1 MDFDFSIDA
10 ASSSLENLEKKT
22 YETDSRFFQLKKDKD
37 GNGAALIR
45 FLPSEIFENGQ
56 MSTMKV
62 VYRYNVRS
70 KTSKAF
76 ISEWSP
82 STIGKTD
89 PIQEKWASLWNAG
102 KKEESQRYARSTRY
116 IANIKVINH
125 PANPEDNGK
134 IFLLDMSKT
143 LGLKVKSLINPPEA
157 ERAMGV
163 EPKNLFNPMQGGFNF
178 MLVARIGANGFTN
191 YDSSKVAETSTS
203 IYNSKEEAI
212 KDIADNCYKL
222 SDWDKEESYK
232 SYDELKAMLDNIDNP
247 VEKGNAENPG
257 VSQTSQNTQTEVSP
271 FETQT
276 EAVPE
281 AKSLDELMASLGK

>member
-1 MDFDFSIDA
+1 MDFDFSLDA
-10 ASSSLENLEKKT
+10 VASSQENLEKKT
-22 YETDSRFFQLKKDKD
+22 YETDPRFFVLKKDKD
-37 GNGAALIR
+37 GNGAALVR

-102 KKEESQRYARSTRY
+102 KKDESQRYARSTRY
-116 IANIKVINH
+116 LANIKVINH
-125 PANPEDNGK
+125 PGNQEDNGK

-143 LGLKVKSLINPPEA
+143 LGEKIKSIINPPEA
-157 ERAMGV
+157 ERAMGI
-163 EPKNLFNPMQGGFNF
+163 EPRNLFNPLQGGFNF
-178 MLVARIGANGFTN
+178 MLVAKVGTNGFTN

-203 IYNSKEEAI
+203 IYNTKEEAI
-212 KDIADNCYKL
+212 KDIAANCHKL
-222 SDWDKEESYK
+222 SDWDKENAYK
-232 SYDELKAMLDNIDNP
+232 SYDELKAMLENIDSP
-247 VEKGNAENPG
+247 
-257 VSQTSQNTQTEVSP
+257 SQAQSTQSTGQNTQSPQTTTEAVPFEVSP
-271 FETQT
+271 NE
-276 EAVPE
+276 VPE
-281 AKSLDELMASLGK
+281 AKSLDELMASLAK

>member
-10 ASSSLENLEKKT
+10 TANSLENLEKKT

-70 KTSKAF
+70 QTSKAF

-102 KKEESQRYARSTRY
+102 DKEGSKRYARSTRY
-116 IANIKVINH
+116 LANIKVINH

-143 LGLKVKSLINPPEA
+143 LGEKIKGLINPPEA
-157 ERAMGV
+157 EKAMGV
-163 EPKNLFNPMQGGFNF
+163 EPKNLFNPMQGGYNF
-178 MLVARIGANGFTN
+178 MLVARVGANGFTN
-191 YDSSKVAETSTS
+191 YDSSKVAETSSS
-203 IYNSKEEAI
+203 IYNSKDEAI
-212 KDIADNCYKL
+212 KDIAENCYKL
-222 SDWDKEESYK
+222 SDWDKEEAYK
-232 SYDELKAMLDNIDNP
+232 SYNELKAMLDNIDNP
-247 VEKGNAENPG
+247 VNAEKTETTETTG
-257 VSQTSQNTQTEVSP
+257 VEESP
-271 FETQT
+271 FEATT
-276 EAVPE
+276 EYAPE